1 MNIVP
6 FNTENPPLYF
16 KKIWSLQKCS
26 KSSSVFLNNKKKL
39 YWHIVKQ
46 INGGD
51 TLGGV
56 YIRGII
62 YLFMVRLEFA
72 KKRPNLRSRGRKFPD
87 KKRGTLWRCE
97 NHKVFL
103 SFFLFVFHVILSTDN
118 PRDEPNIINE
128 LCYLCEACYTFR
140 SSFHRR
146 LLTVNMVNI
155 VFEIFYYIGPAWDPL
170 SLWLFCELSVR
181 SPGTYRYI
189 LFVQHDWW
197 AHE

>member
-103 SFFLFVFHVILSTDN
+103 SFCFPRHSVNRQSSWWTKYHKWAVLFVRSLLHFPIFISQKASDSEHGQHCLWNFLLYWSGMGPTFLVIVLWTQCEK
-118 PRDEPNIINE
+118 PR
-128 LCYLCEACYTFR
+128 Y
-140 SSFHRR
+140 
-146 LLTVNMVNI
+146 V
-155 VFEIFYYIGPAWDPL
+155 
-170 SLWLFCELSVR
+170 
-181 SPGTYRYI
+181 
-189 LFVQHDWW
+189 
-197 AHE
+197 